1 MVKADRWIGFLF
13 ALFSFYVCV
22 ESVRLGLGTYQQ
34 PGAGFVPFC
43 AGVILGVLSLALI
56 FLAFVRDAKKAET
69 WHNPDR
75 ILMVFLAILG
85 FTLLLEWLG
94 FILSA
99 LLLIWFLLK
108 VVERRGWTFSVG
120 VALLVAGASYVVF
133 DVWLRAQLPAGI
145 LGS

>member
-13 ALFSFYVCV
+13 ALFSLYVCV

-43 AGVILGVLSLALI
+43 AAVILGALSLALI
-56 FLAFVRDAKKAET
+56 VLAFLLDPKKGET

-75 ILMVFLAILG
+75 IVMVFLAILG

-94 FILSA
+94 FILST
-99 LLLIWFLLK
+99 LLLIGFLLK
-108 VVERRGWTFSVG
+108 VVERRGWSFSVG

-133 DVWLRAQLPAGI
+133 DVWLRAQLPAGV

>member
-13 ALFSFYVCV
+13 ALFSLYVCV

-43 AGVILGVLSLALI
+43 AGVTLGILSLALI
-56 FLAFVRDAKKAET
+56 FLAFVLDAKKAEA

-108 VVERRGWTFSVG
+108 VVERRGGGFSVG

-133 DVWLRAQLPAGI
+133 DVWLRAHLPAGI

>member
-13 ALFSFYVCV
+13 ALFSLYVCV

-43 AGVILGVLSLALI
+43 AAVILGVLSLALV
-56 FLAFVRDAKKAET
+56 FLAFLLDPKKGET
-69 WHNPDR
+69 WNNPDR

-85 FTLLLEWLG
+85 FTLLLERLG
-94 FILSA
+94 FILST

-108 VVERRGWTFSVG
+108 VVERRGWSFSVG

-145 LGS
+145 LAS

>member
-13 ALFSFYVCV
+13 ALFSLYVCV

-43 AGVILGVLSLALI
+43 AGVTLGILSLALI
-56 FLAFVRDAKKAET
+56 FLAFVLDAKKAET

-108 VVERRGWTFSVG
+108 VVERRGWSFSVG

>member
-13 ALFSFYVCV
+13 ALFSLYVCV

-108 VVERRGWTFSVG
+108 VVERRGWSFSVG

>member
-13 ALFSFYVCV
+13 ALFSLYVCV

-43 AGVILGVLSLALI
+43 AGVILGLLSLALI
-56 FLAFVRDAKKAET
+56 FLVFARDAKRAET
-69 WHNPDR
+69 WHNPNR

-108 VVERRGWTFSVG
+108 VVERRGWSFSVG

>member
-1 MVKADRWIGFLF
+1 MLKADRWIGFLF
-13 ALFSFYVCV
+13 ALFSLYVCV

-56 FLAFVRDAKKAET
+56 FSARFRRTNNAER
-69 WHNPDR
+69 WHNPER
-75 ILMVFLAILG
+75 ILMVFLAMLG

-94 FILSA
+94 FILTA
-99 LLLIWFLLK
+99 FLLIGLLLK
-108 VVERRGWTFSVG
+108 VVERRGWGFSVG
-120 VALLVAGASYVVF
+120 VALVVAGASYVVF
-133 DVWLRAQLPAGI
+133 DVWLSAQLPAGI